1 MIADQHAPVIGH
13 LTIHSHSEMARTTLM
28 VRGSLTSA
36 SGARLKNA
44 TEALVGQGHSANVV
58 MDFSKVALF
67 DHAGIG
73 VLMQLETWLSSRCGG
88 LWVKN
93 PNKPLIK
100 ALNQIKQGVSCS
112 EHAGFDTTPAHRPS
126 HGETR

>member
-1 MIADQHAPVIGH
+1 MIAEQHAPVIGH
-13 LTIHSHSEMARTTLM
+13 LTIHSHSELTRTTLM

-36 SGARLKNA
+36 SRARLKNA
-44 TEALVGQGHSANVV
+44 TETVVDQGHSTNVV
-58 MDFSKVALF
+58 MDFSNVALF

-73 VLMQLETWLSSRCGG
+73 LLMQLETWLSSRGGG

-100 ALNQIKQGVSCS
+100 ALNHIKQGVSCS
-112 EHAGFDTTPAHRPS
+112 EHAGPDTTPAHHPS
-126 HGETR
+126 HDKTP